1 MVDVHEDIDAM
12 RHLLRGMLGLAEQP
26 GGLDPRAS
34 KATDL
39 NSFGVYAGHFSSRSA
54 IINVMKRSCGD
65 RGVLVKISFIG
76 ATQFFVVIAIAVARD
91 DPPPSPVRPWAPP
104 TLPRYEGELRHYE
117 PNEAERRYLPVIDPR
132 KTYNLVELIDI
143 AQRSN
148 PETRVAWE
156 RARQAAAAVGL
167 TESAYYPY
175 IVAAAVGG
183 YDRAFIP
190 FPQLRTTQRPPSN
203 GNLPNVEI
211 VGGGTLIT
219 ESLLARAELNAKWLL
234 LDFGE
239 RKATRAAAREQL
251 MMANVGFN
259 GTHQKIVFDVT
270 DRFYQLGTA
279 RQKVI
284 VTESALDAAK
294 TVEQAAQARF
304 DTGLATKP
312 ELLQAQQQSAQSNFD
327 VQASLGAESD
337 ARVALIESIGL
348 LPTVSLKVADLPE
361 KSHLDAQTADSVGE
375 LITKALAQRPDLVAK
390 LANVR
395 AKEQGILKIRAEYY
409 PKVTLDA
416 HFTETDLQVSV
427 AKSDY
432 FGGTRPTLG
441 VFLNA
446 EVPIFDGF
454 ARRHKLD
461 MAEADLHQAENELAG
476 ARDSAAR
483 DVWKAYTGYR
493 TALKK
498 QDAAEKLVTASKSA
512 FDAVLDS
519 YKQGLSTYTQVVT
532 AERNLSAALA
542 TSHDTQAAIYT
553 TQAALA
559 LSVGDL
565 ARPAPPLVRKPR
577 R

>member
-1 MVDVHEDIDAM
+1 M
-12 RHLLRGMLGLAEQP
+12 
-26 GGLDPRAS
+26 
-34 KATDL
+34 KYTK
-39 NSFGVYAGHFSSRSA
+39 SSRRTLRVSLIGQVFLA
-54 IINVMKRSCGD
+54 IS
-65 RGVLVKISFIG
+65 
-76 ATQFFVVIAIAVARD
+76 VAQARND
-91 DPPPSPVRPWAPP
+91 APPSSDKAWLPP
-104 TLPRYEGELRHYE
+104 KLSDYENQLAGQRFY
-117 PNEAERRYLPVIDPR
+117 EAETGSRVSINPR
-132 KTYNLVELIDI
+132 KTYNLAELIDI

-175 IVAAAVGG
+175 LVAAAAGG

-190 FPQLRTTQRPPSN
+190 FPTLRVKQQTPPTN

-239 RKATRAAAREQL
+239 RKATTAAAREQL

-279 RQKVI
+279 RQKVM
-284 VTESALDAAK
+284 VTQSALDAAR
-294 TVEQAAQARF
+294 TIEQAAQTRF
-304 DTGLATKP
+304 DNGLATKP

-327 VQASLGAESD
+327 LEASRGAESD

-348 LPTVSLKVADLPE
+348 LPTVPLKVADLPE
-361 KSHLDAQTADSVGE
+361 KSYVGAAAEGPVDE
-375 LITKALAQRPDLVAK
+375 LIAKALSQRPNLVAK
-390 LANVR
+390 LADVHS
-395 AKEQGILKIRAEYY
+395 KEQEIRRIRAEYY
-409 PKVTLDA
+409 PKVALDA
-416 HFTETDLQVSV
+416 HGSETELDVSI
-427 AKSDY
+427 ANSDF
-432 FGGTRPTLG
+432 FGGARPTFG
-441 VFLNA
+441 AFLTMN
-446 EVPIFDGF
+446 VPIFDGF

-461 MAEADLHQAENELAG
+461 MAEADLPQAENELAG

-498 QDAAEKLVTASKSA
+498 QDAAEKLLTASKSA

-519 YKQGLSTYTQVVT
+519 YKQGLSTYTEVVT
-532 AERNLSAALA
+532 AERNLTSALA
-542 TSHDTQAAIYT
+542 TSHDTQSAIYT
-553 TQAALA
+553 SQAALA

-565 ARPAPPLVRKPR
+565 ARPVPSLVRQPR

>member
-1 MVDVHEDIDAM
+1 MTASALDAS
-12 RHLLRGMLGLAEQP
+12 HTILH
-26 GGLDPRAS
+26 
-34 KATDL
+34 
-39 NSFGVYAGHFSSRSA
+39 NSIMKWSPVIGV
-54 IINVMKRSCGD
+54 VP
-65 RGVLVKISFIG
+65 
-76 ATQFFVVIAIAVARD
+76 QFFMIIGIAFARD
-91 DPPPSPVRPWAPP
+91 DAPPSPVRPWAPP
-104 TLPRYEGELRHYE
+104 PLPTYEGELRHYKLTD
-117 PNEAERRYLPVIDPR
+117 AERRYYPAVDPH
-132 KTYNLVELIDI
+132 KTYNLAELIDI

-156 RARQAAAAVGL
+156 RARMAAAAVGL

-175 IVAAAVGG
+175 IVAAAAGG
-183 YDRAFIP
+183 YDRAFVP
-190 FPQLRTTQRPPSN
+190 FPTLRVKQQTPPTN

-279 RQKVI
+279 RQKVM
-284 VTESALDAAK
+284 VTQSALDASK

-304 DTGLATKP
+304 DNGLATKP

-348 LPTVSLKVADLPE
+348 LPTVSLKVTDLPD
-361 KSHLDAQTADSVGE
+361 KSHLNAQTADSVGE
-375 LITKALAQRPDLVAK
+375 LITKALSQRPDLVAK

-416 HFTETDLQVSV
+416 HVSETDLQVSV

-432 FGGTRPTLG
+432 FGGTRPTFG
-441 VFLNA
+441 AFLTMN
-446 EVPIFDGF
+446 VPIFDGF
-454 ARRHKLD
+454 ARGHKLD

-498 QDAAEKLVTASKSA
+498 QDAAEKLLTASKSA
-512 FDAVLDS
+512 FDAVLES
-519 YKQGLSTYTQVVT
+519 YKQGLSTYPEVVST
-532 AERNLSAALA
+532 ERNLTAALA
-542 TSHDTQAAIYT
+542 TSHDTQSAIYT
-553 TQAALA
+553 SQAALA

-565 ARPAPPLVRKPR
+565 ARPAPPLVRQPR

>member
-1 MVDVHEDIDAM
+1 MTVCA
-12 RHLLRGMLGLAEQP
+12 R
-26 GGLDPRAS
+26 
-34 KATDL
+34 
-39 NSFGVYAGHFSSRSA
+39 HFSSPPV
-54 IINVMKRSCGD
+54 IVHVMKRS
-65 RGVLVKISFIG
+65 RGLREVLVKISFIG
-76 ATQFFVVIAIAVARD
+76 GTQFFVIIGIAFARD
-91 DPPPSPVRPWAPP
+91 DPPPSSLRPWAPP
-104 TLPRYEGELRHYE
+104 TLPRYEGELRQYRLT
-117 PNEAERRYLPVIDPR
+117 EAERRYLPAIDPR
-132 KTYNLVELIDI
+132 KTYNLAELIDI

-156 RARQAAAAVGL
+156 RARMAAAAVGL

-175 IVAAAVGG
+175 IVAAAAGG

-190 FPQLRTTQRPPSN
+190 FPTLRVKQQPPPTN

-211 VGGGTLIT
+211 VGGGTLTT
-219 ESLLARAELNAKWLL
+219 ESLLARGELTAKWLL

-239 RKATRAAAREQL
+239 RKATREAARERL
-251 MMANVGFN
+251 MMANVAFN

-279 RQKVI
+279 RQKVM
-284 VTESALDAAK
+284 VTQSALDASK
-294 TVEQAAQARF
+294 TVEQAAQTRF
-304 DTGLATKP
+304 DSGLATKP

-327 VQASLGAESD
+327 LEASLGAESD

-361 KSHLDAQTADSVGE
+361 KSHLDTQTADSVGE
-375 LITKALAQRPDLVAK
+375 LITKALSQRPDLVAK

-395 AKEQGILKIRAEYY
+395 AKEQEILRTRAEYY

-416 HFTETDLQVSV
+416 HGSETELDVSI
-427 AKSDY
+427 ANSDF
-432 FGGTRPTLG
+432 FGGARPTFG
-441 VFLNA
+441 AFLTMN
-446 EVPIFDGF
+446 VPIFDGF

-498 QDAAEKLVTASKSA
+498 QDAAEKLLTASKSA
-512 FDAVLDS
+512 FDAVLES
-519 YKQGLSTYTQVVT
+519 YKQGLSTYTEVVS

-565 ARPAPPLVRKPR
+565 ARPTPPAVRQPR

>member
-1 MVDVHEDIDAM
+1 MKAW
-12 RHLLRGMLGLAEQP
+12 RGFPQ
-26 GGLDPRAS
+26 
-34 KATDL
+34 
-39 NSFGVYAGHFSSRSA
+39 GV
-54 IINVMKRSCGD
+54 VQ
-65 RGVLVKISFIG
+65 ISFII
-76 ATQFFVVIAIAVARD
+76 AAESLVIVGIGLARD

-104 TLPRYEGELRHYE
+104 ALPRYEGGLRQYQ
-117 PNEAERRYLPVIDPR
+117 PAEAERRYLPAIDPR
-132 KTYNLVELIDI
+132 RIYNLAELIDI

-156 RARQAAAAVGL
+156 RARMAAAAVGL

-175 IVAAAVGG
+175 IVAAAAGG

-190 FPQLRTTQRPPSN
+190 FPTLRTTQRPPSN

-234 LDFGE
+234 IDFGE
-239 RKATRAAAREQL
+239 RSAIRGAAREKL

-259 GTHQKIVFDVT
+259 GTHQKIVFDVI
-270 DRFYQLGTA
+270 DHFYQLGTA
-279 RQKVI
+279 RQKV
-284 VTESALDAAK
+284 VATQSALDASK

-327 VQASLGAESD
+327 LQASLGVESD

-361 KSHLDAQTADSVGE
+361 KSHLDAQTEDSVGE

-390 LANVR
+390 LANAR
-395 AKEQGILKIRAEYY
+395 SKEYEIRRIRAEYY
-409 PKVTLDA
+409 PKVTFDT

-432 FGGTRPTLG
+432 FGGTRPTFG
-441 VFLNA
+441 AFLTMN
-446 EVPIFDGF
+446 VPIFDGF

-476 ARDSAAR
+476 
-483 DVWKAYTGYR
+483 
-493 TALKK
+493 
-498 QDAAEKLVTASKSA
+498 
-512 FDAVLDS
+512 
-519 YKQGLSTYTQVVT
+519 
-532 AERNLSAALA
+532 
-542 TSHDTQAAIYT
+542 
-553 TQAALA
+553 
-559 LSVGDL
+559 
-565 ARPAPPLVRKPR
+565 
-577 R
+577 

>member
-1 MVDVHEDIDAM
+1 MKPWW
-12 RHLLRGMLGLAEQP
+12 GLPQAVVQ
-26 GGLDPRAS
+26 
-34 KATDL
+34 T
-39 NSFGVYAGHFSSRSA
+39 
-54 IINVMKRSCGD
+54 
-65 RGVLVKISFIG
+65 SFI
-76 ATQFFVVIAIAVARD
+76 VVAESLVIVGIAYARED
-91 DPPPSPVRPWAPP
+91 APPAPVRPWSPP
-104 TLPRYEGELRHYE
+104 SLPRYEGDLRQYQ
-117 PNEAERRYLPVIDPR
+117 PTEAERRYLPAVDPR
-132 KTYNLVELIDI
+132 KTYNLAELIDI

-148 PETRVAWE
+148 PETRVAWQ
-156 RARQAAAAVGL
+156 RARMAAAAVGL

-190 FPQLRTTQRPPSN
+190 FPQLRTKLQPPPTN

-211 VGGGTLIT
+211 VGGGTLVT

-234 LDFGE
+234 IDFGE
-239 RKATRAAAREQL
+239 RNAIRAAAREKL

-279 RQKVI
+279 RQKVM
-284 VTESALDAAK
+284 VTQSALDAAK

-304 DTGLATKP
+304 DNGLATKP

-327 VQASLGAESD
+327 VQASVGAESD

-361 KSHLDAQTADSVGE
+361 KSHRDRQTEDSVGE
-375 LITKALAQRPDLVAK
+375 LITKALCQRPDLVAK
-390 LANVR
+390 LANVH

-416 HFTETDLQVSV
+416 HVSETDLQVSV

-432 FGGTRPTLG
+432 FGGTRPTFG
-441 VFLNA
+441 AFLTMN
-446 EVPIFDGF
+446 VPIFDGF

-461 MAEADLHQAENELAG
+461 MADADLHQAENELAG

-483 DVWKAYTGYR
+483 EVWKAYTDYR
-493 TALKK
+493 TALNK
-498 QDAAEKLVTASKSA
+498 QDAAEKLLTASQSA

-519 YKQGLSTYTQVVT
+519 YKQGLSTYPEVVS
-532 AERNLSAALA
+532 AERNLTAALA
-542 TSHDTQAAIYT
+542 TSHDTQSAIYT
-553 TQAALA
+553 SQAALA

-565 ARPAPPLVRKPR
+565 ARPVPPLVRQPR

>member
-1 MVDVHEDIDAM
+1 MKPWW
-12 RHLLRGMLGLAEQP
+12 GLSQ
-26 GGLDPRAS
+26 
-34 KATDL
+34 
-39 NSFGVYAGHFSSRSA
+39 GV
-54 IINVMKRSCGD
+54 VQT
-65 RGVLVKISFIG
+65 SFI
-76 ATQFFVVIAIAVARD
+76 VVAESLVIVGIAFARD
-91 DPPPSPVRPWAPP
+91 EPPPSPVRPWAPP
-104 TLPRYEGELRHYE
+104 ALPRYEGELRQYQ
-117 PNEAERRYLPVIDPR
+117 PTEAERRYLPAIDPR
-132 KTYNLVELIDI
+132 KTYNLAELIDI

-156 RARQAAAAVGL
+156 RARMAAAAVGL

-190 FPQLRTTQRPPSN
+190 FPTLRTTQRPPSN

-219 ESLLARAELNAKWLL
+219 QSLLARGELTAKWLL

-239 RKATRAAAREQL
+239 RKATREAAREQL

-279 RQKVI
+279 RQKVL
-284 VTESALDAAK
+284 VTQSALDAAK
-294 TVEQAAQARF
+294 TVEQAARARF
-304 DTGLATKP
+304 DNGLATKP

-361 KSHLDAQTADSVGE
+361 QSDRGRQTADSVGE
-375 LITKALAQRPDLVAK
+375 LITKALSQRPDLVAK

-395 AKEQGILKIRAEYY
+395 AKEQGILKTRAEYY

-416 HFTETDLQVSV
+416 HVSETELDVSI
-427 AKSDY
+427 ANSDF
-432 FGGTRPTLG
+432 FGGARPTLG

-461 MAEADLHQAENELAG
+461 MAEAELHQAENELAG

-483 DVWKAYTGYR
+483 DVWKAYTGYT

-512 FDAVLDS
+512 FDAVLES
-519 YKQGLSTYTQVVT
+519 YKKGLSTYTEVVA
-532 AERNLSAALA
+532 AERNLTAALA

>member
-1 MVDVHEDIDAM
+1 
-12 RHLLRGMLGLAEQP
+12 
-26 GGLDPRAS
+26 
-34 KATDL
+34 
-39 NSFGVYAGHFSSRSA
+39 
-54 IINVMKRSCGD
+54 MKRCD
-65 RGVLVKISFIG
+65 EMREILVKISFTV
-76 ATQFFVVIAIAVARD
+76 ATQLFATIGIALARD
-91 DPPPSPVRPWAPP
+91 DAPPSPVRPWAPP
-104 TLPRYEGELRHYE
+104 ALPGYEGELRQYQ
-117 PNEAERRYLPVIDPR
+117 PTEAERRYLPAIDPR
-132 KTYNLVELIDI
+132 KTYNLADLIDV
-143 AQRSN
+143 AQRTN

-175 IVAAAVGG
+175 IVAAAAGG
-183 YDRAFIP
+183 YDRAFVP
-190 FPQLRTTQRPPSN
+190 FPTLRVKQQPPPTN

-219 ESLLARAELNAKWLL
+219 QSLLARGELTAKWLL

-239 RKATRAAAREQL
+239 RKAIREGAREKL

-279 RQKVI
+279 RQKVM
-284 VTESALDAAK
+284 VTQSALDAAK

-327 VQASLGAESD
+327 LQASLGAESD

-348 LPTVSLKVADLPE
+348 MPTVSLKVADLPE
-361 KSHLDAQTADSVGE
+361 TSHLTAQTADSVGE
-375 LITKALAQRPDLVAK
+375 LITKALSQRPDLVAK

-395 AKEQGILKIRAEYY
+395 SKEQEILKVRAEYY

-416 HFTETDLQVSV
+416 HASETELDVKI
-427 AKSDY
+427 ANSDF
-432 FGGTRPTLG
+432 FGGARPTFG
-441 VFLNA
+441 AFLTMN
-446 EVPIFDGF
+446 VPIFDGF

-461 MAEADLHQAENELAG
+461 IAEADLHQAENELAG

-483 DVWKAYTGYR
+483 EVWKAYTDYR
-493 TALKK
+493 TALRK
-498 QDAAEKLVTASKSA
+498 QDAAEKLLTASKSA
-512 FDAVLDS
+512 FDAVLES
-519 YKQGLSTYTQVVT
+519 YKQGLSTYPEVVST
-532 AERNLSAALA
+532 ERNLTAALA

-553 TQAALA
+553 SQAALA

-565 ARPAPPLVRKPR
+565 ARPAAPLVRKPR

>member
-1 MVDVHEDIDAM
+1 MTASALDAS
-12 RHLLRGMLGLAEQP
+12 HTILH
-26 GGLDPRAS
+26 
-34 KATDL
+34 
-39 NSFGVYAGHFSSRSA
+39 NSIMKWSPVIGV
-54 IINVMKRSCGD
+54 VP
-65 RGVLVKISFIG
+65 
-76 ATQFFVVIAIAVARD
+76 QFFMIIGIAFARD
-91 DPPPSPVRPWAPP
+91 DAPPSPVRPWAPP
-104 TLPRYEGELRHYE
+104 PLPTYEGELRHYKLTD
-117 PNEAERRYLPVIDPR
+117 AERRYYPAVDPH
-132 KTYNLVELIDI
+132 KTYNLAELIDI

-156 RARQAAAAVGL
+156 RARMAAAAVGL

-175 IVAAAVGG
+175 IVAAAAGG
-183 YDRAFIP
+183 YDRAFVP
-190 FPQLRTTQRPPSN
+190 FPTLRVKQQTPPTN

-239 RKATRAAAREQL
+239 RKAIRAAAREQL

-270 DRFYQLGTA
+270 DGFYQLGTA
-279 RQKVI
+279 RQKVM
-284 VTESALDAAK
+284 VTQSALDAAK

-304 DTGLATKP
+304 DNGLATKP

-327 VQASLGAESD
+327 VQASLGAE
-337 ARVALIESIGL
+337 
-348 LPTVSLKVADLPE
+348 
-361 KSHLDAQTADSVGE
+361 
-375 LITKALAQRPDLVAK
+375 LITKALSQRPDLVAK

-416 HFTETDLQVSV
+416 HVSETDLQVSV

-432 FGGTRPTLG
+432 FGGTRPTFG
-441 VFLNA
+441 AFLTMN
-446 EVPIFDGF
+446 VPIFDGF
-454 ARRHKLD
+454 ARAHKLD

-498 QDAAEKLVTASKSA
+498 QDAAEKLLTASKSA
-512 FDAVLDS
+512 FDAVLES
-519 YKQGLSTYTQVVT
+519 YKQGLSTYPEVVST
-532 AERNLSAALA
+532 ERNLTTALA
-542 TSHDTQAAIYT
+542 TSHDTQSAIYT

-565 ARPAPPLVRKPR
+565 ARPAPPLVRQPR

>member
-1 MVDVHEDIDAM
+1 
-12 RHLLRGMLGLAEQP
+12 
-26 GGLDPRAS
+26 
-34 KATDL
+34 
-39 NSFGVYAGHFSSRSA
+39 
-54 IINVMKRSCGD
+54 MKRCCEL
-65 RGVLVKISFIG
+65 REVFVRISLIG
-76 ATQFFVVIAIAVARD
+76 ATQLFATIGIALGRD

-104 TLPRYEGELRHYE
+104 ALPRYEGELRQYQ
-117 PNEAERRYLPVIDPR
+117 PTEAERRYLPAIDPR
-132 KTYNLVELIDI
+132 KTYNLAELIDI

-156 RARQAAAAVGL
+156 RARMAAAAVGL

-175 IVAAAVGG
+175 IVAAAAGG
-183 YDRAFIP
+183 YDRAFVP
-190 FPQLRTTQRPPSN
+190 FPQLRTTLQPPPTN

-251 MMANVGFN
+251 MMADVGFN

-284 VTESALDAAK
+284 VTQSALDAAK

-304 DTGLATKP
+304 DNGLATKP

-327 VQASLGAESD
+327 LQASLGVESD

-348 LPTVSLKVADLPE
+348 LPTVSLTVADLPE
-361 KSHLDAQTADSVGE
+361 KSHPDAQTDDSVGA

-390 LANVR
+390 LANAR
-395 AKEQGILKIRAEYY
+395 SKEYEIRRIRAEYY
-409 PKVTLDA
+409 PKVTFDT

-432 FGGTRPTLG
+432 FGGTRPTFG
-441 VFLNA
+441 AFLTMN
-446 EVPIFDGF
+446 VPIFDGF

-493 TALKK
+493 TALNK

-519 YKQGLSTYTQVVT
+519 YKQGLSTYTEVVT
-532 AERNLSAALA
+532 AERNLTSALP
-542 TSHDTQAAIYT
+542 TNHDTQAAIYT

-565 ARPAPPLVRKPR
+565 ARTAPPLVRKPR